1 MDITRTKTTL
11 EYKIKETLIRSGAA
25 YIDRRL
31 FLSHI
36 KGDHEQSWDDGATV
50 SLETQPFLSF
60 CSIVAGIGLS
70 FS

>member
-11 EYKIKETLIRSGAA
+11 EYKIKEKLIRLRAA

-36 KGDHEQSWDDGATV
+36 KGDRKQSWDDGATV
-50 SLETQPFLSF
+50 SLET
-60 CSIVAGIGLS
+60 
-70 FS
+70 